1 MEGNGQRHGVPGM
14 LNLVALVAFL
24 DTFAMLPVLAP
35 YARQLGASEAQ
46 AGFILGVY
54 SLANLLAS
62 VGSGV
67 LLDRLGRRLPMALS
81 LVAAAALIALYGV
94 VPSPEMLLL
103 VRSLHGASSAV
114 FIPAMFVLI
123 GEHGHANR
131 VWAMGRTGA
140 IIGLVALVAPPLGGM
155 IADRYGERAL
165 FMGVALLMGLT
176 GIIAWLGLPA
186 ESYRPPRSE
195 SIHPLQVLRLPTMW
209 SNFLLTFGLTFGM
222 GMLTYRLPVMLQQA
236 GYEAAYRGRMFGLFA
251 LIAIGVM
258 LVVRRRGM
266 VGGARARAML
276 GLGLMGVGSVVL
288 EGLSLPLGAL
298 CAVLLFGISF
308 GLCFPAVHLLTYE
321 GVEAHQRG
329 TAFALLYAFYSLGY
343 VLGPTSA
350 GLAAG
355 QFPAGWLAAMV
366 AGMSLLIALQL
377 GWRKGYTRSGERGGM
392 A

>member
-1 MEGNGQRHGVPGM
+1 MEAQGQRLGVPGV
-14 LNLVALVAFL
+14 LNGVALVAFL

-35 YARQLGASEAQ
+35 YAHRLGASEAE
-46 AGFILGVY
+46 AGFLVGAY

-62 VGSGV
+62 VGSGM

-81 LVAAAALIALYGV
+81 LMAAAALIALYGV

-176 GIIAWLGLPA
+176 GMIAWLGLPA

-266 VGGARARAML
+266 LGGARARAML

-298 CAVLLFGISF
+298 CAVLLFGMSF

-321 GVEAHQRG
+321 SVEAHQRG

-377 GWRKGYTRSGERGGM
+377 GWRQGVYSQR
-392 A
+392 